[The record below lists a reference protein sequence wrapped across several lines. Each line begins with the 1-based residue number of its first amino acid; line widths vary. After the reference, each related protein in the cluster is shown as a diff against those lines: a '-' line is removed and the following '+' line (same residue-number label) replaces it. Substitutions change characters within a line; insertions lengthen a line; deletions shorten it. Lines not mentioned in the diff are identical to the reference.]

1 MSVQTLSI
9 LDNLAFNDEG
19 YMTDRTQWTEE
30 VANAIAEDE
39 DITLTE
45 RHWVVINF
53 ARSIFAETNDS
64 PTLRQITK
72 QTDVSMKEMYQLFP
86 NGPAKKAAMIA
97 GLPKPTGC
105 I

>member
-19 YMTDRTQWTEE
+19 YMTDRAQWTEE

-53 ARSIFAETNDS
+53 ARRIFAETNDS

-86 NGPAKKAAMIA
+86 DGPAKKAAMIA

>member
-1 MSVQTLSI
+1 MIDVSI
-9 LDNLAFNDEG
+9 LDNLAFDDEG
-19 YMTDRTQWTEE
+19 YMADWTQWNEDI
-30 VANAIAEDE
+30 AHAIAAEE
-39 DITLTE
+39 DIELTE

-53 ARSIFAETNDS
+53 ARAVYAEKDDG

-72 QTDVSMKEMYQLFP
+72 QTDVSTKEMYQLFP
-86 NGPAKKAAMIA
+86 GGPAKKAAMIA

>member
-1 MSVQTLSI
+1 MTDTNI
-9 LDNLAFNDEG
+9 LDTLEFDDEG
-19 YMTDRTQWTEE
+19 YMADWSVWTEE
-30 VANAIAEDE
+30 IAQAIAADE
-39 DITLTE
+39 DIELTE

-53 ARSIFAETNDS
+53 ARQVYAEKDDG

-72 QTDVSMKEMYQLFP
+72 QTDVTTKEIYRLFP
-86 NGPAKKAAMIA
+86 GGPAKKAAMIA

>member
-1 MSVQTLSI
+1 MSAQNLSI
-9 LDNLAFNDEG
+9 LDTLAFNDEG

-39 DITLTE
+39 GITLTE
-45 RHWVVINF
+45 RHWVVIHF
-53 ARSIFAETNDS
+53 ARKVFAETKDS

>member
-1 MSVQTLSI
+1 MSTQTTNI
-9 LDNLAFNDEG
+9 LDTLAFNDEG
-19 YMTDRTQWTEE
+19 YMTDYKQWTEE
-30 VANAIAEDE
+30 VAFAIAEDE
-39 DITLTE
+39 GITLTD
-45 RHWVVINF
+45 RHWEVIRF
-53 ARSIFAETNDS
+53 ARAVFAETGDS

-86 NGPAKKAAMIA
+86 DGPAKKAAMIA